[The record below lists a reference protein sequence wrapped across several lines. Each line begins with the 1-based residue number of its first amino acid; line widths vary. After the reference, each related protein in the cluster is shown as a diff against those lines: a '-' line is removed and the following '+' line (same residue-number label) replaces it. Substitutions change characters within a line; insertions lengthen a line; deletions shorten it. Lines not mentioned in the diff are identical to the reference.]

1 MYVSDS
7 VVCSSALLG
16 NDPKGINLIK
26 WHDFFLIRLI
36 KNRKFMEYLNEDLES
51 RLMSDFKFYKG
62 SSFTRTK
69 NDEYFTWSEI
79 LYGSILKING
89 ATHKNI
95 QCIHI
100 QLFGTK
106 RLKLVPFL
114 IAIINE
120 ALPHPSGRETFS
132 LPHFHIFCTA
142 ATLNLRCCFYI
153 RSVFVSFIWNT
164 GWNCLPGT
172 TSVADIRPHRIRSRL
187 SAPDLI

>member
-16 NDPKGINLIK
+16 NDPKGIDHIK

-36 KNRKFMEYLNEDLES
+36 KNRKFMEHLNEDLQP
-51 RLMSDFKFYKG
+51 RMMPDFKFYKG
-62 SSFTRTK
+62 LSFTRKK

-79 LYGSILKING
+79 RYGSILKMNG

-95 QCIHI
+95 QCLHI
-100 QLFGTK
+100 QLFGKK

-114 IAIINE
+114 IINE

-132 LPHFHIFCTA
+132 LPDFHIFCTA
-142 ATLNLRCCFYI
+142 ATLNLRCCLYI
-153 RSVFVSFIWNT
+153 RFCIVYLKHRVELSSRCDICSWYQT
-164 GWNCLPGT
+164 WSG
-172 TSVADIRPHRIRSRL
+172 ADYRL
-187 SAPDLI
+187 RPDLI